1 MCFFLKFNSQDVLV
15 PLLNT
20 KPAIEP
26 QNAHENLQRSKILHF
41 EWLVLIGIISTFY
54 VKILDLSNK
63 SVQSGDESCE
73 DSEFQLSNDAI
84 NEINEGIN
92 SLQYTEDENDVFKS
106 SSSDTTNSK
115 SDQSSLETFDPP
127 RSPVES
133 SNIHSMPK
141 NEGSFVDN
149 LKTYLSR
156 KFSLKKKC
164 EPALANSASHFSF
177 DFFEQYKKIFESHK
191 QILPRDFTI
200 RQFPRSSCED
210 TFNDED
216 NTMNHLNDGDDK
228 NTDLNDCQASEKER
242 VEEDV
247 NNNDNKRFYHVF
259 KQSELDDLIRENC
272 PGLVIYDSYYD
283 HGNWCICAS
292 KENSWQ
298 T

>member
-1 MCFFLKFNSQDVLV
+1 MKL
-15 PLLNT
+15 
-20 KPAIEP
+20 
-26 QNAHENLQRSKILHF
+26 
-41 EWLVLIGIISTFY
+41 
-54 VKILDLSNK
+54 LDLSNK
-63 SVQSGDESCE
+63 SVLSGDEPCE

-84 NEINEGIN
+84 NEITEGIN
-92 SLQYTEDENDVFKS
+92 SLKYTEDENDVFKS
-106 SSSDTTNSK
+106 SSSETTNSK
-115 SDQSSLETFDPP
+115 SDHSSLETFDPP
-127 RSPVES
+127 TSPVEGPNFQLMS
-133 SNIHSMPK
+133 K
-141 NEGSFVDN
+141 NEGSFVDS

-164 EPALANSASHFSF
+164 EQATPNSASHFSF

-216 NTMNHLNDGDDK
+216 NMNHLNEDDDT
-228 NTDLNDCQASEKER
+228 NTDLNDCLANEEER
-242 VEEDV
+242 AEEDV

-292 KENSWQ
+292 KENSRR